1 MHDSDK
7 KKKCSRK
14 HFFDFFF
21 APPQRARSRDGNAEN
36 FPLMGI
42 GKNLRRNGVPS
53 FRKKNMP
60 LLEVSNL
67 RVDFFSRG
75 QVQPAVKGVSFSL
88 EAGEILAVAGESGSG
103 KSVTSQALTGLL
115 PEPPR
120 CRVSGS
126 VKLRGREILGL
137 RERELRKIRGKE
149 IAYVFQDPL
158 SSLNPVYTA
167 GWQIEEALRFH
178 VPALKTPR
186 ERRERVRE
194 ALEAVGV
201 GAAFADAF
209 PHQLSG
215 GMQQRVMIA
224 AALACRPS
232 VLVADEPTTA
242 LDVTVQKQI
251 MDLLLAVRERFG
263 TSVLLITH
271 NFGLV
276 AQIADR
282 AVVLLRGEKVEEGP
296 AREVISRPRHPYT
309 RALLACVPRL
319 RERGGK
325 SG

>member
-1 MHDSDK
+1 
-7 KKKCSRK
+7 
-14 HFFDFFF
+14 
-21 APPQRARSRDGNAEN
+21 
-36 FPLMGI
+36 
-42 GKNLRRNGVPS
+42 
-53 FRKKNMP
+53 MP
-60 LLEVSNL
+60 LLEVSDL
-67 RVDFFSRG
+67 HVDFFSRG
-75 QVQPAVKGVSFSL
+75 QVRPAVKGVSFSL
-88 EAGEILAVAGESGSG
+88 EAGEILAIAGESGSG

-167 GWQIEEALRFH
+167 GWQIEEALRLH

>member
-1 MHDSDK
+1 
-7 KKKCSRK
+7 
-14 HFFDFFF
+14 
-21 APPQRARSRDGNAEN
+21 
-36 FPLMGI
+36 
-42 GKNLRRNGVPS
+42 
-53 FRKKNMP
+53 MP
-60 LLEVSNL
+60 LLEVSDL
-67 RVDFFSRG
+67 HVDFFSRG
-75 QVQPAVKGVSFSL
+75 QVRPAVKGVSFSL

-167 GWQIEEALRFH
+167 GRQIEEALRLH
-178 VPALKTPR
+178 VPALKTSR

-215 GMQQRVMIA
+215 GMQ
-224 AALACRPS
+224 
-232 VLVADEPTTA
+232 TTA

-251 MDLLLAVRERFG
+251 MDLLLSVRERFG

>member
-1 MHDSDK
+1 M
-7 KKKCSRK
+7 
-14 HFFDFFF
+14 
-21 APPQRARSRDGNAEN
+21 
-36 FPLMGI
+36 
-42 GKNLRRNGVPS
+42 
-53 FRKKNMP
+53 
-60 LLEVSNL
+60 
-67 RVDFFSRG
+67 
-75 QVQPAVKGVSFSL
+75 
-88 EAGEILAVAGESGSG
+88 
-103 KSVTSQALTGLL
+103 
-115 PEPPR
+115 
-120 CRVSGS
+120 
-126 VKLRGREILGL
+126 KLRGREILGL

-201 GAAFADAF
+201 DAAFADAF